1 MKIFKVYHSIEDD
14 SRDEVWVK
22 MTTKELVELEVS
34 LNSARRGLNT
44 PKIREQAGVLEQ
56 KIQEANNSKKIRWS
70 ID

>member
-22 MTTKELVELEVS
+22 MTTKELVDLEVS
-34 LNSARRGLNT
+34 LNSARWGLNT

-70 ID
+70 IE